1 MSKIT
6 NTNQSI
12 WLKMKSPF
20 GQEQYIPRIID
31 ITADNIQQYKQKSRC
46 MKFCLFLLLL
56 LLLLLLIASILLP
69 ILLIKS
75 KQRTT
80 TPSTTTITI
89 KTTTTTTTTAS

>member
-31 ITADNIQQYKQKSRC
+31 ITADNIQQYKQKS
-46 MKFCLFLLLL
+46 
-56 LLLLLLIASILLP
+56 
-69 ILLIKS
+69 
-75 KQRTT
+75 
-80 TPSTTTITI
+80 
-89 KTTTTTTTTAS
+89 